1 MSSPTG
7 PPDKDAW
14 LYLTG
19 NDFDDLANIEAAQQ
33 KGWTIGPAVPRA
45 GGKTAI
51 LLLGVYSTTQVK

>member
-1 MSSPTG
+1 M
-7 PPDKDAW
+7 PPPKPCTDAW

-19 NDFDDLANIEAAQQ
+19 NDFTDLGQIESART